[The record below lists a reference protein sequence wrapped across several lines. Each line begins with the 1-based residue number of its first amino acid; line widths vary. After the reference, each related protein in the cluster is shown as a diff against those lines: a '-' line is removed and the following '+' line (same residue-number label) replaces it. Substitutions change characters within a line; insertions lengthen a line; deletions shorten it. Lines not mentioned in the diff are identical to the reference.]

1 MPHDARVPFLK
12 GEYMKKRVLAI
23 AAIVILAGLY
33 VACLVLALIH
43 SDAAFKLL
51 QLTLVMTV
59 LVPVTAGMTK
69 TNWDRGWLGQG
80 SDTGVPEL
88 GRRCQTPVPA
98 PWCANKMSMK
108 S

>member
-59 LVPVTAGMTK
+59 LVPVTAYVAMMFYK
-69 TNWDRGWLGQG
+69 FLDFMLKYHKLCVILFRDNY
-80 SDTGVPEL
+80 SF
-88 GRRCQTPVPA
+88 
-98 PWCANKMSMK
+98 
-108 S
+108 